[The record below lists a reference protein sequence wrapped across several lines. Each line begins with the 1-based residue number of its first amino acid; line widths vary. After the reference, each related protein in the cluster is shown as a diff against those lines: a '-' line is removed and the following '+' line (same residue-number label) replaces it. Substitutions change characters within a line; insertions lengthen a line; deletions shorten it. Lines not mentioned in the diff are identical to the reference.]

1 MAAMIYVLIL
11 SFITLCSATANNGSS
26 KSRDRVISSFY
37 NSSSWR
43 KRYLIYEICLVKSI
57 KSLFW
62 WLSIFLLGSCYIR
75 SALKLS
81 EQNIWVSLPSFFASS
96 IRYVRLKS
104 SSSFEQKKC
113 KKCKSNFDRRNV
125 NRKCKRRPE
134 NKYLISNARGSP
146 LSLTGHATLI

>member
-1 MAAMIYVLIL
+1 MIYVWIL
-11 SFITLCSATANNGSS
+11 SFITLCSTTGKNGSS
-26 KSRDRVISSFY
+26 KLRDKVISSFC
-37 NSSSWR
+37 NGSSWR

-57 KSLFW
+57 KILFW
-62 WLSIFLLGSCYIR
+62 WLLIFLLGSCYIR
-75 SALKLS
+75 LALKLS

-96 IRYVRLKS
+96 MRYVSLRR

-125 NRKCKRRPE
+125 NRKCKRRPQ
-134 NKYLISNARGSP
+134 NKYLISNAQSST